1 MPQPNKPTFKETLIT
16 LAERSDYLVRV
27 SCCGVRHYRVDEVAK
42 VLGNI
47 RVVDL
52 GRHMSCEKCGGREYL
67 SWTLSY
73 PSASERAS
81 IRVRRLV
88 RIDTIKRP
96 VWRDE

>member
-27 SCCGVRHYRVDEVAK
+27 SCCGVRYYRVDEVAK
-42 VLGNI
+42 ILGNI

-52 GRHMSCEKCGGREYL
+52 GRHMSCEKCGGRQDL
-67 SWTLSY
+67 SWRLSY

-81 IRVRRLV
+81 IQVRRLV